1 MRRSEND
8 QQISNY
14 MTVDQQFTTL
24 NDKLQQLLKQY
35 NRLQKENE
43 RLKEEL
49 QQSRKKETDI
59 QHRIDELQQQ
69 VSILKLG
76 SGELSEKDK
85 KEFEKKINQY
95 IREIDKCISFL
106 SQ

>member
-1 MRRSEND
+1 MS
-8 QQISNY
+8 
-14 MTVDQQFTTL
+14 VDQQFNSL

-43 RLKEEL
+43 KLKEEL
-49 QQSRKKETDI
+49 TLAKNKEMETE
-59 QHRIDELQQQ
+59 QRIEEIQQQ
-69 VSILKLG
+69 VSILKIS
-76 SGELSEKDK
+76 SGEMTEKDK
-85 KEFEKKINQY
+85 KEFEKKINLY

>member
-1 MRRSEND
+1 
-8 QQISNY
+8 

-24 NDKLQQLLKQY
+24 NEKLTLLLKQY
-35 NRLQKENE
+35 SRLQKENE

-49 QQSRKKETDI
+49 LQAKNKETDCN
-59 QHRIDELQQQ
+59 RRVEELQQQ
-69 VSILKLG
+69 MNILKLA
-76 SGELSEKDK
+76 SGDWNEKDK

-95 IREIDKCISFL
+95 VREIDKCISFL